1 MQPSSQ
7 LREER
12 EAKRAEDNAIDEKW
26 EAGHATIKGKKR
38 GHIKDRVV
46 VQGCHLPLNSAPPP
60 SF

>member
-26 EAGHATIKGKKR
+26 EAGHATIKGKKKR
-38 GHIKDRVV
+38 DI
-46 VQGCHLPLNSAPPP
+46 
-60 SF
+60 